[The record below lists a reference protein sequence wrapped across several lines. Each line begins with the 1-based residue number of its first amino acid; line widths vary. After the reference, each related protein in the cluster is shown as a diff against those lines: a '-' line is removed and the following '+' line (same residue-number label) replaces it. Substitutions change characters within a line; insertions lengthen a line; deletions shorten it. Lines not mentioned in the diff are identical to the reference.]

1 MYTNADL
8 KICQYLLIHIKW
20 ISWTLILRILE
31 LFIYKVCIL
40 EGGLTLKRV
49 RHKIRTYIQMHRTNK
64 YSQHSSII
72 VASLAKWLSVC
83 LWFKWLW
90 VQIQLQSYMLFL
102 SKEYKNRRV
111 VSSLK
116 AFCFIFKTFNETF
129 WNVIFVRHLKM
140 KRFKTSSDLRFTRS
154 LSSCSRFH
162 MF

>member
-83 LWFKWLW
+83 LWTKWLW
-90 VQIQLQSYMLFL
+90 VQITLLSLKLQVWLQLQAM
-102 SKEYKNRRV
+102 
-111 VSSLK
+111 SSL
-116 AFCFIFKTFNETF
+116 TFRQTIECGF
-129 WNVIFVRHLKM
+129 SLKLVCDM
-140 KRFKTSSDLRFTRS
+140 RITCSFQVEFLDVRS
-154 LSSCSRFH
+154 LHKLLF
-162 MF
+162 FVQ